1 MDDPCRE
8 MQDLLAGRILGL
20 LDQKQANVLNDHLG
34 RCLKCRKYLQSLAN
48 ENRLLVRFSENIET
62 TMTVRRDRVIQALN
76 RAGPTTRTEALP
88 MWRTIMKSKITKL
101 AVAAV
106 VILIA
111 IFSIILL
118 DRSTTPAWAIEDAV
132 EALDRIDA
140 IYLSGTVPK
149 LVPPEGPEVILEDEK
164 ISFEIWVKANKERTK
179 SGNAR
184 FKLDNGKL
192 IGVIYDMTTYSYDA
206 SAKTVLIETGQKL
219 TIDPWIS
226 SELARQNR
234 ESREDFQVM
243 YGKDPATGRHH
254 ALVTFVNSAQ
264 STSFCVEY
272 DVETK
277 LPIRAKAWPNTRR
290 EGVPAMDCQRHV
302 YFEELPDEFFKF
314 EIPEGATV
322 IDKRQD

>member
-1 MDDPCRE
+1 MNDNEKRFQDFVREIKFDDNPDLSHRDKLE
-8 MQDLLAGRILGL
+8 QDLLHALTKQPR
-20 LDQKQANVLNDHLG
+20 QKEQPL
-34 RCLKCRKYLQSLAN
+34 
-48 ENRLLVRFSENIET
+48 EI
-62 TMTVRRDRVIQALN
+62 
-76 RAGPTTRTEALP
+76 
-88 MWRTIMKSKITKL
+88 WRTIMKSKITKL

-226 SELARQNR
+226 RELARQNR
-234 ESREDFQVM
+234 DFQVM